1 MRLAIEMAA
10 NEENERCLLEGDMW
24 LIEMAW
30 REAEEI
36 AAIADD
42 LAVPAE
48 IERKLAELRQT
59 TD

>member
-10 NEENERCLLEGDMW
+10 NEETERFALEGEMW
-24 LIEMAW
+24 LLEMAW

-42 LAVPAE
+42 LTTPVE
-48 IERKLAELRQT
+48 IEHRLEELRRT
-59 TD
+59 TE